1 MLLLS
6 HRLHDDNA
14 GNAVVVVTTA
24 DPPAPQTEEGP
35 REVGASDGY
44 RPIASRRAMER
55 PTVLQVFPQL
65 LRIIIALAWSG
76 TIDHLLFIG
85 TGNVL

>member
-1 MLLLS
+1 MALLLLS
-6 HRLHDDNA
+6 HRLHDNA
-14 GNAVVVVTTA
+14 GNTVVVVITT
-24 DPPAPQTEEGP
+24 DPPPPQTEEGL

-76 TIDHLLFIG
+76 TIDHSIEKV
-85 TGNVL
+85 NVL